1 MPKASFSAL
10 PYPSQRVVV
19 LRHGERRDS
28 APDAPVESDPPLT
41 EAGVAAIKT
50 AAARLK
56 RLLGEDEARRAA
68 LVVSPFLRT
77 LQTAESLQ
85 HHGVGAAHAVVIDNT
100 LCEVFGPSRIKTS
113 RAPQLHTRSRS
124 RAVGGLPVWGESI
137 EAATERY
144 VANFLRNGDV
154 YGGFLSA
161 TTSRTDSSLSR
172 RDESPTSSSP
182 VVPEAVTN
190 RNTGCPLSGNGSPI
204 ALERRKMRTSSTLSD
219 APPRDVILVTHGD
232 AISAVVSHF
241 YPTRIVYEANFLS
254 FIIMRRC
261 GVGNH
266 VYHLETSAG
275 VSWFVE
281 GVDREP
287 QDPIL
292 RSLEKRRLA
301 EECCSGSGCDSGSK
315 DEDDSF
321 DADDEDGEADVPSS
335 FAGARMRPRRAD
347 GFRDN
352 SRANRCPRSYEQSR
366 VEKLSP
372 VRAAN
377 SYDPTTNSQATG
389 GTAENDCL
397 KGSFSLS
404 AAGGHT
410 PPPLPARRLHQRH
423 HQPSNR
429 PQNPP
434 DSDSPTAH
442 AAGAVPTPAPPQLRS
457 EYPKAGEGCERIRLP
472 TGTPAQSSSHSV
484 ATDINGRNSGECEE
498 GAKADEVCS
507 GPSEHRNWRSHSMR
521 DDSAAKNWQ
530 SEERS
535 DAGKRFMPG
544 EPGHDSSLGLVSGYG
559 GLSEELSADSR
570 VRSPVTSVAESAS
583 TVARIDGTRPWSRS
597 ATTTAAAKPGSL
609 VSYGSGAADASVRRF
624 EGDRA
629 DDGLSVRGGAS
640 RTASSHL
647 AFANAAATEALSDST
662 DSLDRQMDRQQS
674 VISAAFVSLGLRVAA
689 ALFILCYLLV
699 QRHST
704 TALRFGVFAL
714 AWEVGFGVVLYYSC
728 RSGGWRMRR
737 LRRVVE
743 QLHLD
748 VLCAGAKVT
757 TAGRQFVSIDDAGSL
772 DRSRGTLST
781 PQRLHPLIRPWAR
794 MPEYVSAATW
804 RGHSGGVDGDAS
816 MTNSLPQRTM
826 PSVMFGVRLVATI
839 VAKLLIISAL
849 SFASAVLCG
858 SRAPQAMTD
867 VHRLYKPTVGFA
879 LLLTYGFVCLVRG
892 LWDETKLDIALD
904 SA

>member
-1 MPKASFSAL
+1 MPEASLSAL

-56 RLLGEDEARRAA
+56 RLLGEDAARCAA

-85 HHGVGAAHAVVIDNT
+85 HHDVGAAHAVVVDNT

-113 RAPQLHTRSRS
+113 RAPQLHTWSGS

-161 TTSRTDSSLSR
+161 TTSLTDSSLSR
-172 RDESPTSSSP
+172 RDESPTSSP
-182 VVPEAVTN
+182 VVPESVTK
-190 RNTGCPLSGNGSPI
+190 RNTGCPPRGNGSPI
-204 ALERRKMRTSSTLSD
+204 ALERRKMITSSTLSD

-254 FIIMRRC
+254 FVIMRRC

-301 EECCSGSGCDSGSK
+301 EECCSVSGCDSGSN
-315 DEDDSF
+315 DD
-321 DADDEDGEADVPSS
+321 DDDDDDDDVEADVPPS

-347 GFRDN
+347 DLRDN

-372 VRAAN
+372 VHAA
-377 SYDPTTNSQATG
+377 SPYDPTTKSQATG
-389 GTAENDCL
+389 ATAENDGL
-397 KGSFSLS
+397 KGSFPLS
-404 AAGGHT
+404 AAGERT
-410 PPPLPARRLHQRH
+410 PPPLPAGRLHQRQR
-423 HQPSNR
+423 QPSNR
-429 PQNPP
+429 PRNLP
-434 DSDSPTAH
+434 DSHSPTAH
-442 AAGAVPTPAPPQLRS
+442 GAGAASTPAPLHMRS

-484 ATDINGRNSGECEE
+484 APDTNERNLSKCEE

-507 GPSEHRNWRSHSMR
+507 GPSEHRHRRTHSVR

-530 SEERS
+530 SEERNE
-535 DAGKRFMPG
+535 AGKRFMPG
-544 EPGHDSSLGLVSGYG
+544 EPGRDSSLGLMSGYG
-559 GLSEELSADSR
+559 GLSEELSTDSR
-570 VRSPVTSVAESAS
+570 VRSPVASAAEPAS
-583 TVARIDGTRPWSRS
+583 TVARIDGTRPSSRP

-609 VSYGSGAADASVRRF
+609 VSYGRGAADAAVRSF
-624 EGDRA
+624 ERDRA

-674 VISAAFVSLGLRVAA
+674 VLSAAFVSLGLRVAA
-689 ALFILCYLLV
+689 ALFIFCYVLV
-699 QRHST
+699 QLHNT
-704 TALRFGVFAL
+704 AALRFGVFAL
-714 AWEVGFGVVLYYSC
+714 VWDVVFGVVLYFSC

-737 LRRVVE
+737 IRCVVE
-743 QLHLD
+743 QLHFD
-748 VLCAGAKVT
+748 VLCAGAKAS
-757 TAGRQFVSIDDAGSL
+757 TAGRQFLSIDDAGSL

-781 PQRLHPLIRPWAR
+781 PQRLRPLGHPGAR
-794 MPEYVSAATW
+794 MPEYVSAASW
-804 RGHSGGVDGDAS
+804 RGHSGGLDGDAF
-816 MTNSLPQRTM
+816 MTNSRPQRTM
-826 PSVMFGVRLVATI
+826 PSVMFGVRLVAAI

-858 SRAPQAMTD
+858 SRAPQAVTD
-867 VHRLYKPTVGFA
+867 VHRLYEPTVGFV

-892 LWDETKLDIALD
+892 LWDETMLDIALD